1 MKIFIKYVLPLF
13 LLVGAIGCTKE
24 FTNPNA
30 ATKDEVLK
38 SPDGLMG
45 MAAGL
50 RTTWSIGGAS
60 PMYSIAVCN
69 GLTTRELFVLNT
81 GNAELAS
88 LEAGRGSLN
97 NLNSSIRNLWTGC
110 NVVKTNSQLIIDNAD
125 NIGDPGTKAGV
136 LAYAHLFK
144 ALALGTMAQYWE
156 QVTEEVVT
164 PGQFLAGQKPKFV
177 SREAA
182 LDEAISLL
190 KKAESVV
197 ASNNVS
203 QAFISKVGNEIEL
216 ASSIQALLARY
227 YLIRGKY
234 VDAIDAA
241 NKAEK
246 PTRIS
251 FIRFDMVNQNPL
263 FRSGFV
269 NNNTIGGLANLGL
282 TGELAP
288 DSTDARIPFYLGGT
302 TLSKV
307 TGFFK
312 EDLEPIP
319 FYIPSE
325 MTLIKA
331 EAEARKDNVGLAIDE
346 LNKVLIKDADP
357 LGLTAKLPAY
367 SGTATKDAVLLE
379 IYKQRC
385 IELYLSG
392 QKLED
397 SRRFG
402 RPGPLSPNFERTR
415 NFYPYPAAERDN
427 NSNTPADPEV

>member
-1 MKIFIKYVLPLF
+1 MKIFIKYLLPL
-13 LLVGAIGCTKE
+13 LLIVGMVGCSKE
-24 FTNPNA
+24 FPNPNA

-50 RTTWSIGGAS
+50 RTSWSVGGTS

-81 GNAELAS
+81 GNAELAG

-97 NLNSSIRNLWTGC
+97 NLNSSITNLWTGC
-110 NVVKTNSQLIIDNAD
+110 NAIKTNAQLIIDNA
-125 NIGDPGTKAGV
+125 NKIGDAGTKAGV
-136 LAYAHLFK
+136 LAYGYLFK

-156 QVTEEVVT
+156 QVTSEVIT
-164 PGQFLAGQKPKFV
+164 PGQFLEGRKTQFV
-177 SREAA
+177 GREAA

-190 KKAESVV
+190 KQAETTLL
-197 ASNNVS
+197 ANNVS
-203 QAFISKVGNEIEL
+203 PSFISKVGPEIEL
-216 ASSIQALLARY
+216 VSSIQALLARY
-227 YLIRGKY
+227 LLIRGQY
-234 VDAIDAA
+234 TDAFTAA
-241 NKAEK
+241 GKAES
-246 PTRIS
+246 PSRIS

-269 NNNTIGGLANLGL
+269 NNNTIGGLANFGL
-282 TGELAP
+282 TGELRP
-288 DSTDARIPFYLGGT
+288 DSLDGRIPFYLGGT

-312 EDLEPIP
+312 GDLDAIP

-325 MTLIKA
+325 MILIKA
-331 EAEARKDNVGLAIDE
+331 EALARQDNVNGAITE
-346 LNKVLIKDADP
+346 LNRVLTKTADP
-357 LGLTAKLPAY
+357 LGLVAKLPAY
-367 SGTATKDAVLLE
+367 SGPETREAVLLE